1 MAADEDFL
9 GRWSRRKAAAR
20 RRADEPD
27 QVEAATATPA
37 APPPPPEA
45 EPDAVPELPD
55 PDTLGANSDFR
66 AFMAR
71 GVPTDLRG
79 RALRRLWRVNPIINS
94 LDGLDDHYVTQDFT
108 DAARVVPDL
117 RTVYRVGK
125 GMIDALA
132 RPDEPQV
139 AEREPPRLDMAEGVP
154 RLASGDGQDAP
165 AATATPAGEAT

>member
-20 RRADEPD
+20 RPADEPD
-27 QVEAATATPA
+27 PAEATAATPA
-37 APPPPPEA
+37 VPSPPPEA

-94 LDGLDDHYVTQDFT
+94 LDGLDDYYVTQDFT
-108 DAARVVPDL
+108 DAATVVPDL

-139 AEREPPRLDMAEGVP
+139 AEREPPRLEMAEDVP

-165 AATATPAGEAT
+165 AAAATPVGEAT